1 MEGVEKES
9 VGQEEPIGTL
19 SLSEITLFLSDSGV
33 SCISGVFSKGTV
45 SSVHPSSEIKKKNR
59 VGIMRW
65 SKAVLVVGSSPMKF
79 SLGSGLLLISLPEH
93 SSGLSQGVFPTSHPR
108 SSLPRVLFLHHRSGH
123 GTFLLYECSHL
134 LQNKVLSINEGWGFM
149 TVL

>member
-45 SSVHPSSEIKKKNR
+45 SSVHPSSEIKKKK
-59 VGIMRW
+59 I
-65 SKAVLVVGSSPMKF
+65 
-79 SLGSGLLLISLPEH
+79 E
-93 SSGLSQGVFPTSHPR
+93 
-108 SSLPRVLFLHHRSGH
+108 
-123 GTFLLYECSHL
+123 
-134 LQNKVLSINEGWGFM
+134 
-149 TVL
+149 